1 MVDGVNGV
9 HTAFAPYASGN
20 VKTDKRE
27 IWVVMFLYFNK
38 TITFLEFII
47 FKQATYVSS
56 VKIKNLF

>member
-1 MVDGVNGV
+1 MVDGVSGV

-20 VKTDKRE
+20 VKSYKRE
-27 IWVVMFLYFNK
+27 IWVMFLYFNK
-38 TITFLEFII
+38 TITFLESII